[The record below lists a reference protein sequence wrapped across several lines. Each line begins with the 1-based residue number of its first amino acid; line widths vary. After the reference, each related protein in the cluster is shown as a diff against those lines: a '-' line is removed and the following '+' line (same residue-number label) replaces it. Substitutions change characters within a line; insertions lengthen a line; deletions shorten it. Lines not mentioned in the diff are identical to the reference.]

1 MLTCLTTPWGAWAAR
16 DLCRRRHFLAVPHA
30 QGART
35 MAAPMLALAPRPVY
49 VVLAEDPPADA
60 PAGVPADAARAAPAD
75 PYGALY
81 GQVVT
86 SVTSGAVAFRERRV
100 VLVFRSGTATLA
112 TLRRRGRC
120 SLNLLGAS
128 QAALVPLF
136 AGRSA
141 AGGPAA
147 AAAKRRALR
156 DAGVPLARSARGT
169 PVLALGAAAA
179 AWADCDVEGA
189 WELGD
194 RVVVAVLVA
203 ACAVA
208 PAAGGAAPRPLFEAD
223 ALAQLPPAVRAALD
237 AAYHAD
243 VAHDEAIFPH
253 PPM

>member
-1 MLTCLTTPWGAWAAR
+1 
-16 DLCRRRHFLAVPHA
+16 
-30 QGART
+30 

-49 VVLAEDPPADA
+49 VVLAEESPAD
-60 PAGVPADAARAAPAD
+60 VPETASTPPAD
-75 PYGALY
+75 PYEALY

-112 TLRRRGRC
+112 ALRRRGRC
-120 SLNLLGAS
+120 SLNLLHMS
-128 QAALVPLF
+128 QTPLVPLF
-136 AGRSA
+136 GGRSA

-147 AAAKRRALR
+147 AAAKRCAIR

-179 AWADCDVEGA
+179 AWVDCDVEGA
-189 WELGD
+189 WDLGD

-208 PAAGGAAPRPLFEAD
+208 PAAAGDAQRPLFEAD
-223 ALAQLPPAVRAALD
+223 ALAQLPPAVRAELD

-243 VAHDEAIFPH
+243 VAHDEAVFPH